1 MGEQGKQSVFH
12 SSEVELM
19 EAIQLI
25 RSRIAETRP
34 MRIVIDSLSELR
46 HLAGDDATYRL
57 NMDAL
62 KPYLIEDDRTVVMV
76 DTLSSP
82 DNFAL
87 HTLVHGV
94 INLSFTTP
102 GGRPLPPAVADT
114 EDPGREVPGGASR
127 FRGSDRQGCGLPAT
141 RAGVED
147 GAAELQSGSQWYR
160 RA

>member
-1 MGEQGKQSVFH
+1 
-12 SSEVELM
+12 
-19 EAIQLI
+19 
-25 RSRIAETRP
+25 

-87 HTLVHGV
+87 HTHGPRRDQPQ
-94 INLSFTTP
+94 LHSP
-102 GGRPLPPAVADT
+102 
-114 EDPGREVPGGASR
+114 EVGP
-127 FRGSDRQGCGLPAT
+127 
-141 RAGVED
+141 
-147 GAAELQSGSQWYR
+147 YR
-160 RA
+160 RQLRIQKIRGVKFGRACTISRC